1 MTMEKNRS
9 DRNDAIQACIDHTDA
24 LLDEALRATFQA
36 SDPTAVS
43 PPKNNMAATPDTT
56 PASSTIFDDESAFV
70 EQVLTAARARL
81 VMISSDASLLEAAR
95 LLRAGTDLIVVRG
108 AGGAIAGVIT
118 KSDVI
123 AQISV
128 CQGVACGVSAA
139 LVMSVDVL
147 QCAPGD
153 RLHDVWLK
161 MKARGLKNIPIV
173 GAEGRPIGVLNARD
187 ALDALLKE
195 VKVEESLLRDYV
207 MGVGYH

>member
-1 MTMEKNRS
+1 
-9 DRNDAIQACIDHTDA
+9 
-24 LLDEALRATFQA
+24 
-36 SDPTAVS
+36 
-43 PPKNNMAATPDTT
+43 MAATPDTT

-128 CQGVACGVSAA
+128 CQDVACGVSAA

-173 GAEGRPIGVLNARD
+173 GVEGRPIGVLNARD